1 MISPEVLYAP
11 PKTYPRRTLIER
23 IYRDETGY
31 KMPRVIKRILLRKP
45 TPKRK
50 SR

>member
-1 MISPEVLYAP
+1 MHHRKPTRAE
-11 PKTYPRRTLIER
+11 TLIER

-31 KMPRVIKRILLRKP
+31 KMPRVIKRLLLRKP

-50 SR
+50 PR

>member
-1 MISPEVLYAP
+1 MH
-11 PKTYPRRTLIER
+11 RRKPARAATLIER
-23 IYRDETGY
+23 IYREETGY
-31 KMPRVIKRILLRKP
+31 KMPQVIKRLLLRKP